1 MLAMELDLYRSSKPS
16 EQPLGRG
23 ITRIPSNHTIP
34 LALQNWVQQP
44 NNYQAEVEIGQLSA

>member
-1 MLAMELDLYRSSKPS
+1 MLAMEPDFYGSSKPS
-16 EQPLGRG
+16 AQPLGSG

-44 NNYQAEVEIGQLSA
+44 NNYQAELEIG